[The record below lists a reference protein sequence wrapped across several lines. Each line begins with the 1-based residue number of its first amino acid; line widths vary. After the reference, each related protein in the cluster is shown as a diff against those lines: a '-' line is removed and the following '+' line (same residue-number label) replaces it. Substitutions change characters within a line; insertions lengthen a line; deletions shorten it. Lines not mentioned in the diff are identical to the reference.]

1 MYEGMPPMRLT
12 TEGDVAHVRRHWLA
26 VKAADRRRRAGEF
39 PLAWDNVILAY
50 SGKKLND
57 KPPRPIVFPAE
68 RSAAWKVFQALSSGP
83 RTRHQLKRRTGLDN
97 LAVNAAIGTLRNLGW
112 YVQNDGE
119 RRFWLL
125 PIAHLSHGSR
135 SARKAA

>member
-1 MYEGMPPMRLT
+1 MISSMPPKRSA
-12 TEGDVAHVRRHWLA
+12 TEGDVAHVRRHWRA
-26 VKAADRRRRAGEF
+26 VEAAERRRRAGLS

-50 SGKKLND
+50 SGKKLNL
-57 KPPRPIVFPAE
+57 KPPQPIVYPAE
-68 RSAAWKVFQALSSGP
+68 GSDEWRIFRELAVGP

-97 LAVNAAIGTLRNLGW
+97 LAVNAAIGALRELGW

-125 PIAHLSHGSR
+125 PIAHLSHGHR
-135 SARKAA
+135 RRAA